1 MTQCLNPDCL
11 VQNPGGNKFCLQC
24 GSSLLLHDRYY
35 ATQLLGEGGFG
46 RTFAAVDSHRLNS
59 PCVIKQFLPIQQTAI
74 ALQKATELFKHEAVQ
89 LRNLGKHSQIPELLA
104 FFEQEGRLYLV
115 QQFIAGETLLKQLQR
130 QHRFKEAEVRE
141 FLQQLL
147 PVLEFIHQ
155 HHVIH
160 RDIKPDNII
169 RSNQELLVLI
179 DFGVSKQTS
188 ATLRTQL
195 GTITGTFGYAPIE
208 QTRGFVYPSS
218 DLYSLGVTCIRL
230 LTGCLPIEHNYSLVD
245 EIFDHRQ
252 LRWIW
257 REKLQEQGETISDE
271 LGRVLDRLLQDIP
284 DRRYQTAKEVLEDI
298 QSGQGYSHHLL
309 TQNLLTQNLPNKKSN
324 PQAQSTWL
332 WEEIQRQKLQ
342 LEQEKNQRE
351 ALERRIVQLESGNGK
366 NSSQILLLSE
376 CGIDYQSLQNL
387 LASGKWQEAD
397 LETAK
402 KMLEVMGRN
411 QSGWLR
417 VQDFRHFPRQ
427 DLQTIDRLWV
437 KYSRNRFGFSVQK
450 RVYQSLGGTQKYD
463 RQIWERFGD
472 RQGWRHKGFW
482 IWSYDLNFQTFPTAH
497 LPRSVFRCLCL
508 WELFI
513 VISTIREKLN
523 SHKLSY

>member
-11 VQNPGGNKFCLQC
+11 VKNPGGNKFCLQC
-24 GSSLLLHDRYY
+24 GSNLLLHDRYY

-59 PCVIKQFLPIQQTAI
+59 PCVIKQFLPIQQTASAI
-74 ALQKATELFKHEAVQ
+74 QKATELFKNEAVQ

-104 FFEQEGRLYLV
+104 FFEQDGRLYLV
-115 QQFIAGETLLKQLQR
+115 QQFISGETLLKQLKR
-130 QHRFKEAEVRE
+130 QHRFKESEVRE
-141 FLQQLL
+141 LLQQLL
-147 PVLEFIHQ
+147 PVLKFIHQ
-155 HHVIH
+155 NNVIH

-169 RSNQELLVLI
+169 RSDKGLLVLI

-195 GTITGTFGYAPIE
+195 GTITGTLGYAPIE
-208 QTRGFVYPSS
+208 QTRGIVYPSS

-230 LTGCLPIEHNYSLVD
+230 LTGCLPIEQNYSIVD

-257 REKLQEQGETISDE
+257 REKLQEQGQNISED
-271 LGRVLDRLLQDIP
+271 LKQVLDILLQDIP
-284 DRRYQTAKEVLEDI
+284 DNRYQTAQDVLEAL
-298 QSGQGYSHHLL
+298 QTGKGLNHHLL
-309 TQNLLTQNLPNKKSN
+309 NQKHQHPPHS
-324 PQAQSTWL
+324 QATSL

-351 ALERRIVQLESGNGK
+351 ALERRILQLESRK
-366 NSSQILLLSE
+366 NLPSPLLSE
-376 CGIDYQSLQNL
+376 CGINYQSLQNL
-387 LASGKWQEAD
+387 LAAGKWKEAD
-397 LETAK
+397 IETAQ
-402 KMLEVMGRN
+402 KMVEVMGRT

-417 VQDFRHFPRQ
+417 VQDFRNFPSQ

-463 RQIWERFGD
+463 PKIWDCFGD
-472 RQGWRHKGFW
+472 RLGWRNKGFW
-482 IWSYDLNFQTFPTAH
+482 IWSYDLNFRIFPTAH
-497 LPRSVFRCLCL
+497 LPRYVFRCLCL

-513 VISTIREKLN
+513 VISMIREQLN
-523 SHKLSY
+523 SQKSNHIHLETWGGF

>member
-24 GSSLLLHDRYY
+24 GSTLLLHDRYY

-74 ALQKATELFKHEAVQ
+74 AIQKATELFKHEAVQ

-130 QHRFKEAEVRE
+130 QHRFNEAEVRDL
-141 FLQQLL
+141 LQQLL

-155 HHVIH
+155 NHVIH

-169 RSNQELLVLI
+169 RSTQGLLVLI

-208 QTRGFVYPSS
+208 QTRGIVYPSS

-230 LTGCLPIEHNYSLVD
+230 LTGCLPIEHNYSMID

-257 REKLQEQGETISDE
+257 REKLQEQGQNISPDLE
-271 LGRVLDRLLQDIP
+271 LVLDRLLQDIP
-284 DRRYQTAKEVLEDI
+284 DRRYQTAKEVLEDLKLKPG
-298 QSGQGYSHHLL
+298 SNHHLL
-309 TQNLLTQNLPNKKSN
+309 NQKYP
-324 PQAQSTWL
+324 PQAQATWL
-332 WEEIQRQKLQ
+332 WEEIKRQKLQ
-342 LEQEKNQRE
+342 IEQEKNQRE
-351 ALERRIVQLESGNGK
+351 ALERRIIQLESRK
-366 NSSQILLLSE
+366 PSQIPLLSA
-376 CGIDYQSLQNL
+376 CGINYQSLQNL
-387 LASGKWQEAD
+387 LAAGKWKEAD
-397 LETAK
+397 IETAK
-402 KMLEVMGRN
+402 KMVEVMGRS
-411 QSGWLR
+411 QEGWLR
-417 VQDFRHFPRQ
+417 VQDFRNFPSQ

-463 RQIWERFGD
+463 QKIWDCFGD
-472 RQGWRHKGFW
+472 RLGWRHKGLW
-482 IWSYDLNFQTFPTAH
+482 IWSYDLNFQIFPTAH
-497 LPRSVFRCLCL
+497 LPRDVFRCLCL

-513 VISTIREKLN
+513 VISMIRDKLN
-523 SHKLSY
+523 SHKLYY